1 MAWIKVMHTG
11 KAPIIAL
18 GQTLYPGET
27 RELPQGEI
35 DRLQQQYGDVLA
47 VLTPLAVGEAPA
59 PVNEEAG
66 SEEEAPTAPFTVGE
80 EPAPKQSKAHK

>member
-1 MAWIKVMHTG
+1 MAWSKVMHIG
-11 KAPIIAL
+11 RAPIIAL

-47 VLTPLAVGEAPA
+47 VLTPFTVGEVTP
-59 PVNEEAG
+59 
-66 SEEEAPTAPFTVGE
+66 SEPFTVGE
-80 EPAPKQSKAHK
+80 EPAPKRSKQGK